1 MTMHWGGRSLN
12 RQIEPS
18 PGQQHD
24 PTVRP
29 SRVPGMRGQ
38 GWAFFNIYRSTL
50 VVRCSEL
57 LLPQHGVDLTR
68 AGPLNSLFHMFKLT
82 TFSSLH
88 VIVTSAIKQKS
99 TLHVWSWREA
109 GFSIAGR
116 GYVCSFMCSLV
127 EVYVPMCVLLH
138 QSEGEEDMAT
148 VCTGNNPRPSL
159 TYPVQFPVWG

>member
-1 MTMHWGGRSLN
+1 MRLQLLMSKQFSLQICCVVILQWHLKTTQQQFFIAAKASIISPRGLQRLVAPYMTMHWGGRSLN

-29 SRVPGMRGQ
+29 SRVPGMHGQ

-68 AGPLNSLFHMFKLT
+68 AGPLNSLFYMN
-82 TFSSLH
+82 
-88 VIVTSAIKQKS
+88 
-99 TLHVWSWREA
+99 W
-109 GFSIAGR
+109 
-116 GYVCSFMCSLV
+116 
-127 EVYVPMCVLLH
+127 CVGISNILQPPCNCDL
-138 QSEGEEDMAT
+138 
-148 VCTGNNPRPSL
+148 C
-159 TYPVQFPVWG
+159 Y